1 MNKPYMTKRHL
12 VLEILSYVLLLV
24 CFIIAIV
31 GMATLPDEIPTHFTM
46 SGEIDGYGSPGTLLI
61 LPIIMLI
68 CNGMTSLIMHVMPP
82 TMWNTPSKLKPQNAV
97 RALQDMISMIAWM
110 ELEISAFTLFS
121 TISIYRGKDA
131 GWASII
137 LFVGALTVTIVYYI
151 VAFQKHNNM

>member
-1 MNKPYMTKRHL
+1 MTKRHL

-82 TMWNTPSKLKPQNAV
+82 TMWNTPSKLKTAKCGQGITGYDIHDRMDGAGDQRIYPVSHDQHLPGK
-97 RALQDMISMIAWM
+97 RCGLGFYYSICG
-110 ELEISAFTLFS
+110 SADSDDHLLYS
-121 TISIYRGKDA
+121 RIPEA
-131 GWASII
+131 
-137 LFVGALTVTIVYYI
+137 
-151 VAFQKHNNM
+151 

>member
-110 ELEISAFTLFS
+110 ELEISVFTLFL

-131 GWASII
+131 GSSII
-137 LFVGALTVTIVYYI
+137 LFVGALTVTIIYYI
-151 VAFQKHNNM
+151 IAFQKHNK

>member
-1 MNKPYMTKRHL
+1 M
-12 VLEILSYVLLLV
+12 LEILSYVLLLV

-82 TMWNTPSKLKPQNAV
+82 TMWNTPSETAKCGQGITGYDIHDRMDGAGDQRIYPVSHDQHLPWK
-97 RALQDMISMIAWM
+97 RCGLGFYYSICG
-110 ELEISAFTLFS
+110 SADSDDHLLYS
-121 TISIYRGKDA
+121 CIPEA
-131 GWASII
+131 
-137 LFVGALTVTIVYYI
+137 
-151 VAFQKHNNM
+151 

>member
-1 MNKPYMTKRHL
+1 MTKRHL

-97 RALQDMISMIAWM
+97 RALQDMISMIAW
-110 ELEISAFTLFS
+110 ISYPVSHDQHLPGKRCGLGFYY
-121 TISIYRGKDA
+121 SICGSADSDDHLLYSCIPEA
-131 GWASII
+131 
-137 LFVGALTVTIVYYI
+137 
-151 VAFQKHNNM
+151 

>member
-1 MNKPYMTKRHL
+1 M
-12 VLEILSYVLLLV
+12 LEILSYVLLLV

-46 SGEIDGYGSPGTLLI
+46 SGEIDGYGSPGTLLM

-110 ELEISAFTLFS
+110 ELEISVFTLFL

-131 GWASII
+131 GSSII
-137 LFVGALTVTIVYYI
+137 LFVGALTVTIIYYI
-151 VAFQKHNNM
+151 VAFQKHNK

>member
-1 MNKPYMTKRHL
+1 MTKRHL

-97 RALQDMISMIAWM
+97 RALQDMICLLYTS
-110 ELEISAFTLFS
+110 
-121 TISIYRGKDA
+121 DA
-131 GWASII
+131 ADD
-137 LFVGALTVTIVYYI
+137 
-151 VAFQKHNNM
+151 

>member
-1 MNKPYMTKRHL
+1 MTKRHL

-68 CNGMTSLIMHVMPP
+68 CNGMTSLIMHFMPP

-110 ELEISAFTLFS
+110 ELEISVFTLFL

-131 GWASII
+131 GSSII
-137 LFVGALTVTIVYYI
+137 LFVGALTVTIIYYI

>member
-97 RALQDMISMIAWM
+97 RALQDMISMI
-110 ELEISAFTLFS
+110 EVINEPKE
-121 TISIYRGKDA
+121 SIVRCDFANVVLNSYND
-131 GWASII
+131 
-137 LFVGALTVTIVYYI
+137 
-151 VAFQKHNNM
+151 NNLIQ

>member
-1 MNKPYMTKRHL
+1 M
-12 VLEILSYVLLLV
+12 
-24 CFIIAIV
+24 
-31 GMATLPDEIPTHFTM
+31 
-46 SGEIDGYGSPGTLLI
+46 

-110 ELEISAFTLFS
+110 ELEISVFTLFL
-121 TISIYRGKDA
+121 TISIYQGKDA

-137 LFVGALTVTIVYYI
+137 LFVGALTVTIIYYI
-151 VAFQKHNNM
+151 VAFQKHNNKI

>member
-82 TMWNTPSKLKPQNAV
+82 TMWNTPSKLKPHNAV

-110 ELEISAFTLFS
+110 ELEISVFTLFL

-131 GWASII
+131 GSSII
-137 LFVGALTVTIVYYI
+137 LFVGALTVTIIYYI
-151 VAFQKHNNM
+151 VAFQKHNK

>member
-68 CNGMTSLIMHVMPP
+68 CNGMTSLLMHVMPP

-110 ELEISAFTLFS
+110 ELEISVFTLFL

-131 GWASII
+131 GSSII
-137 LFVGALTVTIVYYI
+137 LFVGALTVTIIYYI
-151 VAFQKHNNM
+151 VAFQKHNK

>member
-1 MNKPYMTKRHL
+1 MTKRHL

-110 ELEISAFTLFS
+110 ELEISVFTLFL

-131 GWASII
+131 GSSII
-137 LFVGALTVTIVYYI
+137 LFVGALTVTIIYYI
-151 VAFQKHNNM
+151 VAFQKHNK

>member
-97 RALQDMISMIAWM
+97 RALQDMISRSHGWSWRSAY
-110 ELEISAFTLFS
+110 LPCFSRSAFTVEKMRAGLLLF
-121 TISIYRGKDA
+121 YLWER
-131 GWASII
+131 
-137 LFVGALTVTIVYYI
+137 
-151 VAFQKHNNM
+151 

>member
-1 MNKPYMTKRHL
+1 MTKRHL

-46 SGEIDGYGSPGTLLI
+46 SGEIDGYGS
-61 LPIIMLI
+61 
-68 CNGMTSLIMHVMPP
+68 

-110 ELEISAFTLFS
+110 ELEISVFTLFL

-137 LFVGALTVTIVYYI
+137 LFVGALTVTIIYYI

>member
-110 ELEISAFTLFS
+110 ELEISVFTPVSHDQHLPWKRCGLGFYY
-121 TISIYRGKDA
+121 SICGRADSDDHLLYSCIPEA
-131 GWASII
+131 
-137 LFVGALTVTIVYYI
+137 
-151 VAFQKHNNM
+151 

>member
-97 RALQDMISMIAWM
+97 RA
-110 ELEISAFTLFS
+110 
-121 TISIYRGKDA
+121 
-131 GWASII
+131 SII
-137 LFVGALTVTIVYYI
+137 LFVGALTVTIIYYI
-151 VAFQKHNNM
+151 VAFQKLSLIHISEPTRH

>member
-110 ELEISAFTLFS
+110 ELEISVFTLFL

-131 GWASII
+131 GSSII
-137 LFVGALTVTIVYYI
+137 LFVGALTVTIIYYI
-151 VAFQKHNNM
+151 VAFQKHNK

>member
-1 MNKPYMTKRHL
+1 MNKPYITKKHL

-46 SGEIDGYGSPGTLLI
+46 SGEIDGYGSPGTLLM

-110 ELEISAFTLFS
+110 ELEISVFTLFS

-137 LFVGALTVTIVYYI
+137 LFVGALTVTIIYYI
-151 VAFQKHNNM
+151 VAFQKHNK

>member
-1 MNKPYMTKRHL
+1 M
-12 VLEILSYVLLLV
+12 LEILSYVLLLV

-110 ELEISAFTLFS
+110 ELEISVFTLFL

-131 GWASII
+131 GSSII
-137 LFVGALTVTIVYYI
+137 LFVGALTVTIIYYI
-151 VAFQKHNNM
+151 VAFQKHNK

>member
-1 MNKPYMTKRHL
+1 MTKRHL

-68 CNGMTSLIMHVMPP
+68 CNGMTSLIMHFMPP

-110 ELEISAFTLFS
+110 ELEISVFTLFL

-131 GWASII
+131 GSSII
-137 LFVGALTVTIVYYI
+137 LFVGALTVTIIYYI
-151 VAFQKHNNM
+151 VAFQKHNK

>member
-1 MNKPYMTKRHL
+1 M
-12 VLEILSYVLLLV
+12 LEILSYVLLLV

-82 TMWNTPSKLKPQNAV
+82 TMWNTPSKLKPHNAV

-110 ELEISAFTLFS
+110 ELEISVFTLFL

-131 GWASII
+131 GSSII
-137 LFVGALTVTIVYYI
+137 LFVGALTVTIIYYI
-151 VAFQKHNNM
+151 VAFQKHNK

>member
-1 MNKPYMTKRHL
+1 MTKRHL

-46 SGEIDGYGSPGTLLI
+46 SGEIDGYGSPGTLLM

-110 ELEISAFTLFS
+110 ELEISVFTLFL

-131 GWASII
+131 GSSII
-137 LFVGALTVTIVYYI
+137 LFVGALTVTIIYYI
-151 VAFQKHNNM
+151 VAFQKHNK

>member
-1 MNKPYMTKRHL
+1 MTKRHL

-68 CNGMTSLIMHVMPP
+68 CNGMTSLLMHVMPP

-110 ELEISAFTLFS
+110 ELEISVFTLFL

-131 GWASII
+131 GSSII
-137 LFVGALTVTIVYYI
+137 LFVGALTVTIIYYI
-151 VAFQKHNNM
+151 VAFQKHNK

>member
-12 VLEILSYVLLLV
+12 VLEILSYVLLLA

-110 ELEISAFTLFS
+110 ELEISVFTLFL

-131 GWASII
+131 GSSII
-137 LFVGALTVTIVYYI
+137 LFVGALTVTIIYYI
-151 VAFQKHNNM
+151 VAFQKHNK

>member
-110 ELEISAFTLFS
+110 EL
-121 TISIYRGKDA
+121 
-131 GWASII
+131 
-137 LFVGALTVTIVYYI
+137 
-151 VAFQKHNNM
+151 

>member
-1 MNKPYMTKRHL
+1 MTKRHL

-97 RALQDMISMIAWM
+97 RAL
-110 ELEISAFTLFS
+110 
-121 TISIYRGKDA
+121 
-131 GWASII
+131 
-137 LFVGALTVTIVYYI
+137 
-151 VAFQKHNNM
+151 

>member
-1 MNKPYMTKRHL
+1 MTKRHL
-12 VLEILSYVLLLV
+12 VLEILSYVLLLA

-82 TMWNTPSKLKPQNAV
+82 TMWNTPSKLKPRNAV

-110 ELEISAFTLFS
+110 ELEISVFTLFL

-131 GWASII
+131 GSSII
-137 LFVGALTVTIVYYI
+137 LFVGALTVTIIYYI
-151 VAFQKHNNM
+151 VAFQKHNK

>member
-1 MNKPYMTKRHL
+1 M
-12 VLEILSYVLLLV
+12 LEILSYVLLLV

-31 GMATLPDEIPTHFTM
+31 GMATLPDEIPT
-46 SGEIDGYGSPGTLLI
+46 
-61 LPIIMLI
+61 
-68 CNGMTSLIMHVMPP
+68 HVMPP

-110 ELEISAFTLFS
+110 ELEISVFTLFL

-137 LFVGALTVTIVYYI
+137 LFVGALTVTIIYYI

>member
-1 MNKPYMTKRHL
+1 MTKRHL

-110 ELEISAFTLFS
+110 ELEISVFTLFL

-131 GWASII
+131 GSSII
-137 LFVGALTVTIVYYI
+137 LFVGALTVTIIYYI
-151 VAFQKHNNM
+151 IAFQKHNK